1 MLRHTSNYR
10 ETIKLEPDISFI
22 SSLIGDSAR
31 ARMLTALMG
40 GKALTATELALE
52 AEVTAQTA
60 SSHLA
65 KLVDGQLLIV
75 RKQGRHKY
83 FQLHR
88 QDVAELIEQLLN
100 VTSSRSPPK
109 AITGP
114 TDQRL
119 RKARI
124 CYDHLAGEF
133 SVALYDALVSNGHI
147 VDKGCETILSNQGRA
162 FFCALGVNFEDLSK
176 SKRPV
181 CKSCLDWS
189 ERRNHLAGSL
199 GHWILEDLLAKK
211 WAYRD
216 LESRAISFTSKG
228 LISFAKMYDIAS
240 LSRSAPGS

>member
-1 MLRHTSNYR
+1 LLRYTSNYR
-10 ETIKLEPDISFI
+10 DTTKLEPNISFI

-52 AEVTAQTA
+52 AEITAQTA

-88 QDVAELIEQLLN
+88 QDVAQLIEQLLN
-100 VTSSRSPPK
+100 VTSSRRQPK
-109 AITGP
+109 TVTGP
-114 TDQRL
+114 ADKRL
-119 RKARI
+119 KQARV

-133 SVALYDALVSNGHI
+133 SVALYDALTLNGLI
-147 VDKGCETILSNQGRA
+147 VDKGCETILTDQGRS
-162 FFCALGVNFEDLSK
+162 FFLDLAVNFEDLSK

-211 WAYRD
+211 WASRD
-216 LESRAISFTSKG
+216 LDSRAISFTSKG
-228 LISFAKMYDIAS
+228 LISFIKMYDIGS
-240 LSRSAPGS
+240 LSQHVPGS

>member
-1 MLRHTSNYR
+1 M
-10 ETIKLEPDISFI
+10 EPNISFI
-22 SSLIGDSAR
+22 SSLIGDAAR

-52 AEVTAQTA
+52 ADITAQTA

-88 QDVAELIEQLLN
+88 QDIAQLIEQLLN
-100 VTSSRSPPK
+100 VTASTNHPK
-109 AITGP
+109 AVTGP
-114 TDQRL
+114 ADQRL
-119 RKARI
+119 KRARV

-133 SVALYDALVSNGHI
+133 GVALYNALTLNGHI
-147 VDKGCETILSNQGRA
+147 IDRGCDTVLTPQGHA
-162 FFCALGVNFEDLSK
+162 FFHNIGVDLNALSK
-176 SKRPV
+176 NKRPT

-199 GHWILEDLLAKK
+199 GHWILEDLLTQKWAVRDLDSRALTFSQKGLALFAKK
-211 WAYRD
+211 YRID
-216 LESRAISFTSKG
+216 A
-228 LISFAKMYDIAS
+228 
-240 LSRSAPGS
+240 LSQPEKPR